1 MTRPNIVV
9 IQADQMAAASL
20 GAYGDAAARTPWI
33 DSLAEE
39 GAVFE
44 RALCTTPL
52 CSPSRASMMTGV
64 LPSELGCFD
73 NGDDFGASVPTF
85 AHRLRAAGYHTA
97 LVGRMHFI
105 GPDQHHGF
113 EERLTTD
120 VYPADLDMVPDWGRP
135 LEQRLQWYHNAEPVA
150 EAGVSLASVQ
160 QDFDDEVLFR
170 SLRHLADRAR
180 ANRAAEE
187 PQPFL
192 MVSSFIHP
200 HDPYEPP
207 REHWDRFADVAI
219 PPPAHPEPATD
230 PHSERLRVMCGFDRT
245 PPTAAEVATARRAY
259 YAAVSYIDDHVG
271 RILSRLEEL
280 GLAEDTVVVVTSDHG
295 DMLGE
300 RGLWY
305 TMSPFERSARVPL
318 IVRGPER
325 WVRPGRYTRP
335 VSLLDLM
342 PTLCEL
348 AGTPVEE
355 DPVAVASGRLG
366 RSLLATARR
375 ETAGEGDDTEQD
387 VRIEYLAEGTHHP
400 QLTLVRGRHKLVVC
414 PGDPDLLFDVE
425 ADPHELTDLAE
436 DPGHAGLRES
446 MRADLAARYDL
457 AALER
462 EVLASQERR
471 TLVAGALS
479 RGRRRAWDLVPDA
492 EQRYVRGDFWNALG
506 YGRIPG

>member
-1 MTRPNIVV
+1 MTGPNIVV

-44 RALCTTPL
+44 WALCSTPL

-64 LPSELGCFD
+64 LPS
-73 NGDDFGASVPTF
+73 
-85 AHRLRAAGYHTA
+85 
-97 LVGRMHFI
+97 
-105 GPDQHHGF
+105 
-113 EERLTTD
+113 
-120 VYPADLDMVPDWGRP
+120 
-135 LEQRLQWYHNAEPVA
+135 EQRLQWYHNAEPVA

-160 QDFDDEVLFR
+160 QDFDDEVVFR

-259 YAAVSYIDDHVG
+259 YAAISYIDDHVG

-335 VSLLDLM
+335 VTLLDLM

-355 DPVAVASGRLG
+355 DPEAVASGRLG

-375 ETAGEGDDTEQD
+375 EAAGEGDDTERD

-400 QLTLVRGRHKLVVC
+400 QLTLVRSRHKLVVC

-446 MRADLAARYDL
+446 MRADLATRYDL

-462 EVLASQERR
+462 EVPASQERR

-492 EQRYVRGDFWNALG
+492 ELRGEFRVFLGPRPVARHALAAGVHLREDAVHGRFGTALG
-506 YGRIPG
+506 DLPLPHRDHALLPGGALRGAGVEGHAQGVGHRTAVPRFAALQGSW